1 MSQMPE
7 YLKEL
12 LLQLPLAKDNLSLQK
27 DYQRIKL
34 IRSECLKEE
43 CS

>member
-1 MSQMPE
+1 MSQMPA

-12 LLQLPLAKDNLSLQK
+12 SLQLPLVRDNLSLQK

-34 IRSECLKEE
+34 IRSECLKQEY
-43 CS
+43 S